1 MTQTNNISKNIIIQK
16 IFYFSKFTWQQ
27 IIIIYKII
35 IVKIWSLDNKLWAYN
50 KMDLKQHFLLFVF
63 AKVGRDYVPPNYK
76 IEIPIIGYLHYNGG
90 LTWCKKLLGFHLLY
104 FALPWCVCITLLF
117 FF

>member
-35 IVKIWSLDNKLWAYN
+35 VVKYGVWTINFERITKWTLNNIFYCL
-50 KMDLKQHFLLFVF
+50 FLQ
-63 AKVGRDYVPPNYK
+63 KWG
-76 IEIPIIGYLHYNGG
+76 EITFHQIIR
-90 LTWCKKLLGFHLLY
+90 
-104 FALPWCVCITLLF
+104 
-117 FF
+117 